1 MTKPSDSGDSEV
13 RAVFERY
20 AKRGAASR
28 QQYDPL
34 RPDVWQTMQE
44 KQRALIELL
53 AKHGHPLSSLDV
65 LEIGCGAGA
74 NLLELLRLGFDASRL
89 VGNELL
95 PDRAAEA
102 RHRLPADVRLVEGDA
117 TALPFA
123 PASFDIVYQSTVF
136 TSLLDEE
143 FRARLAARMWEWVR
157 PGGAVLW
164 YDFTFDNPSNPDV
177 RGVPLSRI
185 RELFPAGRI
194 TARRV
199 TLAPPISR
207 RVCRIHPAA
216 YTLFN
221 AVPWLRT
228 HVLAWIAKP

>member
-1 MTKPSDSGDSEV
+1 MTKPSDSDETEV

-20 AKRGAASR
+20 AKRGEAGR

-44 KQRALIELL
+44 RQRVLISLL
-53 AKHGHPLSSLDV
+53 ARQGRPLSHLDV
-65 LEIGCGAGA
+65 LEIGCGTGV

-102 RHRLPADVRLVEGDA
+102 RRRLPSEVRLVEGDA
-117 TALPFA
+117 SSLPFA
-123 PASFDIVYQSTVF
+123 PAAFDIVYQSTVF
-136 TSLLDEE
+136 TSLLDEA
-143 FRARLAARMWEWVR
+143 FRTRLAARMWEWVR

-177 RGVPLSRI
+177 RGVPLARI
-185 RELFPAGRI
+185 RELFPAGQI
-194 TARRV
+194 SAHRV

-221 AVPWLRT
+221 AIPWLRT
-228 HVLAWIAKP
+228 HVLAWIAKA